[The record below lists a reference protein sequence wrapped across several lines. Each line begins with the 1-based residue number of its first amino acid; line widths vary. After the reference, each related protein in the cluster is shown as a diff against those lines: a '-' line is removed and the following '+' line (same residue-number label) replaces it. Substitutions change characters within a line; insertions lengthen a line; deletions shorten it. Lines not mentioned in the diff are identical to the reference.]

1 MDRQLTLLLNGSQS
15 LFLDGLAWTA
25 TRTITWIPL
34 AIVLLYVVVR
44 DNNLRGVWHILLGI
58 ALSILLADQMA
69 SSVFKPWVARWRP
82 SHNPEI
88 MYLVDVVNGYRG
100 GNYGFFS
107 SHASNTWAIT
117 TFVSLLARRRILTFG
132 LASWALLN
140 CWTRVYLGVHFVG
153 DLAVGTVW
161 GLFVGWAFYQ
171 LCIVGVVI
179 EHHPL
184 KIKHAISPAANRL
197 RPTSCKILIIA
208 LLLTYLYIAFSALCF
223 S

>member
-140 CWTRVYLGVHFVG
+140 CWTRVYLGVHYMG

-161 GLFVGWAFYQ
+161 GIFVGWAFYQ

-184 KIKHAISPAANRL
+184 KIKHAINPAANRL

>member
-140 CWTRVYLGVHFVG
+140 CWTRVYLGVHYMG

-184 KIKHAISPAANRL
+184 KIKHAINPAANRL

>member
-100 GNYGFFS
+100 GNYGFS
-107 SHASNTWAIT
+107 PLTPPTLGPSPLSCPY
-117 TFVSLLARRRILTFG
+117 SL
-132 LASWALLN
+132 
-140 CWTRVYLGVHFVG
+140 
-153 DLAVGTVW
+153 
-161 GLFVGWAFYQ
+161 
-171 LCIVGVVI
+171 
-179 EHHPL
+179 
-184 KIKHAISPAANRL
+184 AAESL
-197 RPTSCKILIIA
+197 RSD
-208 LLLTYLYIAFSALCF
+208 
-223 S
+223 